1 MHLKG
6 AEEGRLEFLA
16 ILKIKLYKNKMKII
30 NLFAAPGVGK
40 TTTGQILAGLL
51 SLKGYK
57 VQYIPEFAK
66 FATLSKNE
74 AALSD
79 QIYMFSKQENRLS
92 VLKNTEVDFVIMDG
106 PLPIALLYTP
116 DNYFKSYFD
125 LVWEVFNSYNNINY
139 RLLRN
144 NSLQYDKFGRKE
156 SEEESKILD
165 TRLKELLDSKNIFY
179 EDFYVTKKLPFDLF
193 EKITKTSYIELFN

>member
-1 MHLKG
+1 
-6 AEEGRLEFLA
+6 
-16 ILKIKLYKNKMKII
+16 MKII

-51 SLKGYK
+51 SLQGKR

-92 VLKNTEVDFVIMDG
+92 VLKDSEVDFVIMDG

-116 DNYFKSYFD
+116 DNYFKSYFE
-125 LVWEVFNSYNNINY
+125 LVWEVFNSYDNINY

-144 NSLQYDKFGRKE
+144 NSLQYDSFGRKE
-156 SEEESKILD
+156 SEEESKKLD
-165 TRLKELLDSKNIFY
+165 LKLKNLLDDRNVVY
-179 EDFYVTKKLPFDLF
+179 EDFFVTKKLPFDLF
-193 EKITKTSYIELFN
+193 EKITNRPYTSLFN